1 MYSLISNRGIYN
13 IALKEYIIDFET
25 DISEVPTD
33 APAGSKCFVIE
44 NSVTYMLNHQ
54 KQWVKVNLSS
64 GGNSGGGGNTP
75 GGDTP
80 SGDEVIYE
88 GGVI

>member
-13 IALKEYIIDFET
+13 IALKEYIVDFET
-25 DISEVPTD
+25 DISELPTD

-44 NSVTYMLNHQ
+44 NSVTYILNHQ
-54 KQWVKVNLSS
+54 KQWVKVNLPS
-64 GGNSGGGGNTP
+64 GGGGGNTP
-75 GGDTP
+75 GAE
-80 SGDEVIYE
+80 EVIYE